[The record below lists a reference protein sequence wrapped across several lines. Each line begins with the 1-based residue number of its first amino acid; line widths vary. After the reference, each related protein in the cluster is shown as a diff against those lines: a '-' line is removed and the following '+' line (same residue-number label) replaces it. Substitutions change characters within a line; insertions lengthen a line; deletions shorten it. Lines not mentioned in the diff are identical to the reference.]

1 MGDFDR
7 KPMTFLQPL
16 LLIALPLIAM
26 PIVIHL
32 MNQRRHLVVPWAAMQ
47 FLRRAKRLN
56 TGVAKLRYWLIMA
69 MRMAAVAGVILGL
82 SRPLSTGWIGG
93 LGSNDRVTL
102 IVLDRSPSMEL
113 QDTTT
118 QMSKR
123 TSALERL
130 DTLFAT
136 TGSLGRRFLLTSGLE
151 KPFEIT
157 SPTTL
162 TGLSE
167 TSSVAASSDIPGLL
181 EKAISFADD
190 NKLGAA
196 DIWVASDLQSGDWQ
210 PSSDRWRAIREQ
222 LSKRPAT
229 RLLLL
234 NFANNG
240 DTNFSVSATNIKPIE
255 IDGKIETSFDIH
267 LHQNSGPLVRRTV
280 PVIVRMGDMQSTVE
294 VTMQGEDGSVTGVRV
309 SMEEA
314 SPSQAGLL
322 EIPPD
327 ANLSDNQFHFVSQ
340 KTRSRST
347 VVVGQASEE
356 VDLLALALST
366 QNDNSPQINL
376 QSIDSTMLP
385 TIDWKSLKLLVW
397 NQGNI
402 NAATAKQLETFIES
416 GGTVVLFPP
425 AVEAATSSELVLPFG
440 LQWSPME
447 QLATAERVE
456 SWRTDSDLLRNT
468 EGGDALP
475 LGEIKW
481 NQHWPMN
488 SKGLI
493 ALAKSESGK
502 PLLSKFPTSNGQL
515 FLCHTTVS
523 ESASNLKEDGVCL
536 YIILQRALYDSSS
549 LSDQSLWTAGMP
561 IPFTLQE
568 WTPANDASKQVI
580 PWERSIQ
587 PGAYSFE
594 NNMLA
599 VNRAITEDTLA
610 SLPEETLA
618 NMLQG
623 VTYQSI
629 VDDAGKPNSLAREIW
644 RVFIV
649 GMILFLIMEAWLS
662 MPNRVS
668 RASVRENAIARRG
681 LAA

>member
-1 MGDFDR
+1 
-7 KPMTFLQPL
+7 MTFLQPL

-69 MRMAAVAGVILGL
+69 MRMAAVTGVILAL
-82 SRPLSTGWIGG
+82 SRPLATGWVGG

-123 TSALERL
+123 MSALERL

-136 TGSLGRRFLLTSGLE
+136 TRSLGRRFLLTSGLE
-151 KPFEIT
+151 KPLEIT
-157 SPTTL
+157 SPTKL
-162 TGLSE
+162 SGLPE

-181 EKAISFADD
+181 EKAIAFADD

-222 LSKRPAT
+222 VIKRPAT

-234 NFANNG
+234 NFPNNG

-255 IDGKIETSFDIH
+255 IDGKTETSFDIH

-280 PVIVRMGDMQSTVE
+280 PVLVRMGDMQSTVE

-309 SMEEA
+309 PMEEA
-314 SPSQAGLL
+314 SPSHAGML

-327 ANLSDNQFHFVSQ
+327 ANLADNQFHFVSQ
-340 KTRSRST
+340 KTRSRSA

-402 NAATAKQLETFIES
+402 NSATAKQLESFIES
-416 GGTVVLFPP
+416 GGTLVLFPP
-425 AVEAATSSELVLPFG
+425 SVEANNSSDLVLPFG

-475 LGEIKW
+475 LGEIRW
-481 NQHWPMN
+481 NQHWSMN

-493 ALAKSESGK
+493 ALAKSASGK
-502 PLLSKFPTSNGQL
+502 PLLSKLPTSYGQL
-515 FLCHTTVS
+515 FVCHTSVS

-536 YIILQRALYDSSS
+536 YIMLQRALYDSSS
-549 LSDQSLWTAGMP
+549 LSDQSHWTAGMP
-561 IPFTLQE
+561 IPFALQE
-568 WTPANDASKQVI
+568 WTPANDASQKVI

-587 PGAYSFE
+587 SGAYSLE
-594 NNMLA
+594 DNMIA
-599 VNRAITEDTLA
+599 VNRAVTEDTLT
-610 SLPEETLA
+610 SLPEKTLE

-649 GMILFLIMEAWLS
+649 GMILFLLMEAWLS

-668 RASVRENAIARRG
+668 RASVRENTIARRG